1 MKEDEIK
8 ISMSN
13 GALKYEITIKNW
25 AINCN
30 TKNWLLEQIKE
41 YLEELI
47 AGNAEKWISLSCDR
61 NFNI

>member
-13 GALKYEITIKNW
+13 GALKYEITIKKF
-25 AINCN
+25 AINFN
-30 TKNWLLEQIKE
+30 TKDWLLEQIKE

-47 AGNAEKWISLSCDR
+47 AKNIYEKDV
-61 NFNI
+61 N